1 MNRLFWIVV
10 SAWFAFSLQACS
22 GSSSSL
28 DEEYDPDE
36 FGVNY
41 IDDDDDDGRGGRSSG
56 SRWEKRSSGVVQK
69 DSLGRP
75 ISSAADP
82 DKPGEPGQSGSN
94 SSSSTGPVIGVEE
107 PVIED
112 TTAVVDVEALPE
124 CTAQSEGES
133 FLVKSENVLYFCL
146 AGQWVPS
153 EEVSQSTGI
162 SCRDGKMYT
171 GAEDEDDSGSSTGGH
186 LSLIHI

>member
-1 MNRLFWIVV
+1 MNRLFWIIV
-10 SAWFAFSLQACS
+10 SVWFAFSMQACS
-22 GSSSSL
+22 GSSSSSN
-28 DEEYDPDE
+28 EELDPDE
-36 FGVNY
+36 IGDDY
-41 IDDDDDDGRGGRSSG
+41 IDDDDDGRSSG

-82 DKPGEPGQSGSN
+82 DKPGEPGEPGGSGN
-94 SSSSTGPVIGVEE
+94 SSSSTGPVVGIED

-133 FLVKSENVLYFCL
+133 FLVKSENIL
-146 AGQWVPS
+146 
-153 EEVSQSTGI
+153 
-162 SCRDGKMYT
+162 
-171 GAEDEDDSGSSTGGH
+171 
-186 LSLIHI
+186 